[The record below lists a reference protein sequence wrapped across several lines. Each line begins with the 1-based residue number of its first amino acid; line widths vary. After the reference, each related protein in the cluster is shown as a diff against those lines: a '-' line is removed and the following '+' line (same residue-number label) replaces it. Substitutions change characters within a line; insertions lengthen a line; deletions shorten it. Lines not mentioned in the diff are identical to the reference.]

1 MQRNSVGRSAEAWPP
16 HYHQPV
22 LIDINPNEAT
32 VDTIKQICIKTTDE
46 YRDRAVASLIDRLNP
61 YLMIIFC
68 MSKERAN
75 ALGDVLGGMGYNVD
89 VLTGELSQAKRKTVM
104 KSSATRSCKYLL
116 PAILQPAGLILKV

>member
-1 MQRNSVGRSAEAWPP
+1 M
-16 HYHQPV
+16 
-22 LIDINPNEAT
+22 
-32 VDTIKQICIKTTDE
+32 
-46 YRDRAVASLIDRLNP
+46 ASLIDRLNP

-104 KSSATRSCKYLL
+104 K
-116 PAILQPAGLILKV
+116 KVPRREAANTCCQRYCSPRA